1 MLSFRII
8 STMSKNRKEEDK
20 WGQVT
25 NAGGDPEIL
34 HRISARGMKAGIG
47 HKKQDLGSGSD
58 RA

>member
-1 MLSFRII
+1 
-8 STMSKNRKEEDK
+8 MSKNRKEEDK

-34 HRISARGMKAGIG
+34 YRISARGMKAGIG